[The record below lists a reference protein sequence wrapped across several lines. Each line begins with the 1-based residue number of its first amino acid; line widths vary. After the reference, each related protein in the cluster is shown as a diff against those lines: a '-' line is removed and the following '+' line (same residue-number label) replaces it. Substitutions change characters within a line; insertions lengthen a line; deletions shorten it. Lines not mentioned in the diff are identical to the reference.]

1 MALVE
6 VLSNLRDKRFSII
19 LEVGRNVRAHDMR
32 SAVPLCEAFLD
43 IGMLD
48 HGVGVTGTSTA
59 FGMGGGHLTSPF
71 SSVENMFLRKAVR
84 WSTGTRKFP
93 DMSPTVCQS

>member
-6 VLSNLRDKRFSII
+6 VLSNLGDKRFSII

-48 HGVGVTGTSTA
+48 HGAGVTKT
-59 FGMGGGHLTSPF
+59 FDMGGGHLTSPF
-71 SSVENMFLRKAVR
+71 SSVENMFLR
-84 WSTGTRKFP
+84 
-93 DMSPTVCQS
+93 